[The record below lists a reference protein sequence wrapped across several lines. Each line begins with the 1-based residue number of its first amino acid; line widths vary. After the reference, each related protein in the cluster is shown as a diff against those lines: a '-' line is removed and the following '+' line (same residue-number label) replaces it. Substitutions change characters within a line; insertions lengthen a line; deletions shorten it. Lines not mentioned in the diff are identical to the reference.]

1 MTEEKEITEDTT
13 PLVIQQ
19 LREKFG
25 DGLLSDSEAK
35 DGVVVVVNKD
45 KLYPLL
51 EYLKADLSY
60 SMLVDITAV
69 DNSNLEEELMKY
81 DYARF
86 MVVYHLYTFEG
97 ETPRIRVKVPV
108 NDQDSKVPTVINLW
122 KGANWL
128 ERETYDM
135 FGIEFEG
142 HPNLIRILMPNEF
155 EGHPL
160 RKDYP
165 LRGRGERERFNFDKQ
180 NA

>member
-1 MTEEKEITEDTT
+1 MTEEKEIVEETI
-13 PLVIQQ
+13 PLVLLQ
-19 LREKFG
+19 LREKFSEE
-25 DGLLSDSEAK
+25 LLVNAEDK
-35 DGVVVVVNKD
+35 NGVVVVVNKD
-45 KLYPLL
+45 NLYSLL
-51 EYLKADLSY
+51 EFLKTDLAY

-108 NDQDSKVPTVINLW
+108 NDQDLKVSSVINLW

-128 ERETYDM
+128 ERETFDM

-142 HPNLIRILMPNEF
+142 HPNLTRILMPEEY

-165 LRGRGERERFNFDKQ
+165 LRGHGERERFNFDKQ